1 MRLRLRPQSA
11 VRDSG
16 NSHGRERRPCTAC
29 LRWQRVWRKGKGRG
43 VALII
48 LTPSAH
54 AAQQAVHETGG
65 VHRCGVQRSRRT
77 ARTLGRGG
85 RDLPASALHLPDQS
99 KDYRTL
105 PPYCRFQ
112 QHCRGRFRDRRRKC
126 FLQQLCSA
134 VAAPERP
141 RRASSAPQRPP
152 GACAVSRPTLPT
164 LWCGQPLPPA
174 ANSAPCP
181 GSACAFAARAAGGVH
196 SGDSV
201 RAPCSVLA
209 AIAVVLASMRCQL
222 PVRPA
227 GAGLGDQTA
236 PPASVISRRLLT

>member
-99 KDYRTL
+99 DGTPHSRHPL
-105 PPYCRFQ
+105 PGRLWPCRFQ
-112 QHCRGRFRDRRRKC
+112 S
-126 FLQQLCSA
+126 LA
-134 VAAPERP
+134 VA
-141 RRASSAPQRPP
+141 RRGLSWYQQCQGLVPVQWWSICCEQ
-152 GACAVSRPTLPT
+152 GTESKDACHRH
-164 LWCGQPLPPA
+164 CY
-174 ANSAPCP
+174 
-181 GSACAFAARAAGGVH
+181 ARG
-196 SGDSV
+196 
-201 RAPCSVLA
+201 
-209 AIAVVLASMRCQL
+209 
-222 PVRPA
+222 
-227 GAGLGDQTA
+227 
-236 PPASVISRRLLT
+236 

>member
-1 MRLRLRPQSA
+1 MRIRLRPQSA

-77 ARTLGRGG
+77 ASTLGRGG

-105 PPYCRFQ
+105 PPYSILTSIQRSCPSPCRFQ
-112 QHCRGRFRDRRRKC
+112 SLAEARRGVSWCQQCQGLVPVQWWSICCEQGTESKDACHRHCCARG
-126 FLQQLCSA
+126 
-134 VAAPERP
+134 
-141 RRASSAPQRPP
+141 
-152 GACAVSRPTLPT
+152 
-164 LWCGQPLPPA
+164 
-174 ANSAPCP
+174 
-181 GSACAFAARAAGGVH
+181 
-196 SGDSV
+196 
-201 RAPCSVLA
+201 
-209 AIAVVLASMRCQL
+209 
-222 PVRPA
+222 
-227 GAGLGDQTA
+227 
-236 PPASVISRRLLT
+236 